1 MAALFLLLLAVTG
14 GVLIAELVAEN
25 PTADHITL
33 FHHTLT
39 GYSEGWL
46 LAIAAGLGALI
57 TLLLVASLNAT
68 KARRGRRGQR
78 RRRRRGLQHQAAAPA
93 PDHARLLE
101 EFFGPE
107 EPSRHPAGPG
117 KLAGPR
123 GEGPEGRADA
133 DHSPVTPQW
142 TGRHPEPLYEQ
153 VRSVHLSSTG
163 WEGQAEDHRRVV
175 MPIPEPIEHP
185 PEPLYEQARRAA
197 GLDNDWELLPLSASQ
212 GRRW

>member
-14 GVLIAELVAEN
+14 GVLIAELVVEN
-25 PTADHITL
+25 PTADQITL

-68 KARRGRRGQR
+68 KGRRVRRGQL
-78 RRRRRGLQHQAAAPA
+78 RRRRRGLEHQVGAPE

-107 EPSRHPAGPG
+107 QPSRHPAGPG

-123 GEGPEGRADA
+123 VSMPACCGMGGIA
-133 DHSPVTPQW
+133 
-142 TGRHPEPLYEQ
+142 
-153 VRSVHLSSTG
+153 
-163 WEGQAEDHRRVV
+163 GQLAKVRRVDRV
-175 MPIPEPIEHP
+175 
-185 PEPLYEQARRAA
+185 PLVECAA
-197 GLDNDWELLPLSASQ
+197 
-212 GRRW
+212 